1 MKKIVA
7 VLVLVAAHSVCF
19 AQDDYHWEQPSK
31 ESEAY
36 HEYRMKISRPP
47 DGLEKVMAIIATMKE
62 DDTENL
68 PMPQKQYLAL
78 SLREKLTYHLIHAE
92 TYSQNCDARPP
103 YIDEHKKI
111 FAQLPD
117 AFGEFS
123 WSERQG
129 NFLQANRDTVMA
141 LIGAS
146 IRRSGRVGLN
156 YKKAIIEIN
165 GREMIPLLIS
175 TYNKDQKD
183 HDILTLLMILMK
195 NNEYEPFLTSS
206 SYKKLYANES
216 TSYDAYLNL
225 NAANQALI
233 IERATTF
240 YNGLPKKG

>member
-7 VLVLVAAHSVCF
+7 VLLFVAAHSVCF
-19 AQDDYHWEQPSK
+19 AQEDDKWETPSK

-36 HEYRMKISRPP
+36 HEYRVKISRPP
-47 DGLEKVMAIIATMKE
+47 DGLEKIMGIIAQMKS
-62 DDTENL
+62 DDNDNL
-68 PMPQKQYLAL
+68 IMPQKQYLGL
-78 SLREKLTYHLIHAE
+78 SLREKLTYHLLHAE
-92 TYSQNCDARPP
+92 SYSQNCDARPP
-103 YIDEHKKI
+103 FMDEQKKI

-117 AFGEFS
+117 AFNEYA
-123 WSERQG
+123 WSQRQQ

-146 IRRSGRVGLN
+146 IQRSGRVGLN

-175 TYNKDQKD
+175 TYNKDHKD

-195 NNEYEPFLTSS
+195 NNEYAPFLTSS
-206 SYKKLYANES
+206 SYKKLYANEE
-216 TSYDAYLNL
+216 TSYDAWLNL
-225 NAANQALI
+225 NAANEALI
-233 IERATTF
+233 MERATNF